1 MDQLLNQKNSLH
13 KELSKSQ
20 TDIQELAKAQE
31 EIIVKLEENKGKLN
45 DAKSKSED
53 LEQEEFQLI
62 EEAESFKVLRQDF
75 QARKEQLLGEIVE
88 EDAA

>member
-20 TDIQELAKAQE
+20 TDIQELGKSQE

-45 DAKSKSED
+45 EAKSKSEG

-62 EEAESFKVLRQDF
+62 EEAERFRVLRQDF
-75 QARKEQLLGEIVE
+75 
-88 EDAA
+88 

>member
-20 TDIQELAKAQE
+20 TDIQELGKSQE

-45 DAKSKSED
+45 EAKSKS
-53 LEQEEFQLI
+53 
-62 EEAESFKVLRQDF
+62 
-75 QARKEQLLGEIVE
+75 
-88 EDAA
+88 